1 MSIWLL
7 SLIILIIA
15 ATMTM
20 SGRGGGNFYV
30 ITLVLSG
37 LSMHEAATTGQFILV
52 LSSLFATLFFGKN
65 KVISWKL
72 ALIIG
77 TMTIVSAFFGG
88 FLSDIFNDKI
98 LKVVFAIFISL
109 AALLM
114 LKPLGEKKVKAESR
128 LILKIQSN
136 NETYNLN
143 LLLVVPVVLFTGFV
157 SGMVGISGGS
167 FLVPLMVLFIRVPMR
182 IAVGTS
188 TTLVMVTALSGFL
201 GHLSSGHFDV
211 NIALPLAIGGIIG
224 AIIGTKLTLK
234 TKPQFLK
241 IIFATTSLI
250 AALIM
255 IYGAFR

>member
-1 MSIWLL
+1 MNVWLFA
-7 SLIILIIA
+7 LIILLIA
-15 ATMTM
+15 AIMTM

-30 ITLVLSG
+30 IALVLSG
-37 LSMHEAATTGQFILV
+37 FSMHEAATTGQFILV
-52 LSSLFATLFFGKN
+52 LSSLFATIFFSKN
-65 KVISWKL
+65 KVVSWEL
-72 ALIIG
+72 VLIIG
-77 TMTIVSAFFGG
+77 IMTIVSAFLGG
-88 FLSDIFNDKI
+88 FLSDVINDKI
-98 LKVVFAIFISL
+98 LKIVFAVFISL
-109 AALLM
+109 AAFLM
-114 LKPLGEKKVKAESR
+114 LKPLGKEVKVESR
-128 LILKIQSN
+128 FILKIKSN

-167 FLVPLMVLFIRVPMR
+167 FLVPLMVLFIRVPMKV
-182 IAVGTS
+182 AVGTS

-211 NIALPLAIGGIIG
+211 KFAIPLAIGGIIG

-255 IYGAFR
+255 IYSVF

>member
-1 MSIWLL
+1 MNIWLL
-7 SLIILIIA
+7 SLIILAIA
-15 ATMTM
+15 AIMTM

-30 ITLVLSG
+30 VTLALTG
-37 LSMHEAATTGQFILV
+37 FSMHEAATTGQFILV
-52 LSSLFATLFFGKN
+52 LSSLFATIFFGKN
-65 KVISWKL
+65 KVVSWKL
-72 ALIIG
+72 VLIIG
-77 TMTIVSAFFGG
+77 IMTIVSAFLGG

-98 LKVVFAIFISL
+98 LKIVFAVFISL

-114 LKPLGEKKVKAESR
+114 LIPLGKEVKSESR
-128 LILKIQSN
+128 FILKIQSS
-136 NETYNLN
+136 NESYNLN
-143 LLLVVPVVLFTGFV
+143 LLLIVPIVLLTGFV

-167 FLVPLMVLFIRVPMR
+167 FLVPLIVLFIRVPMKV
-182 IAVGTS
+182 AVGTS

-211 NIALPLAIGGIIG
+211 KLAIPLAIGGIIG

-255 IYGAFR
+255 IYGVFR

>member
-1 MSIWLL
+1 MNIWLIA
-7 SLIILIIA
+7 LIILIIA
-15 ATMTM
+15 AIMTM

-30 ITLVLSG
+30 VTLALTG
-37 LSMHEAATTGQFILV
+37 FSMHEAATTGQFILV
-52 LSSLFATLFFGKN
+52 LSSLFATIFFGKK
-65 KVISWKL
+65 KVVSWKL
-72 ALIIG
+72 VLIIG
-77 TMTIVSAFFGG
+77 IMTIVSAFLGG

-98 LKVVFAIFISL
+98 LKIVFAVFISL

-114 LKPLGEKKVKAESR
+114 LKPLGKEVKAEGR
-128 LILKIQSN
+128 FILKIQSN

-143 LLLVVPVVLFTGFV
+143 LLLVVPIVLFTGFV

-167 FLVPLMVLFIRVPMR
+167 FLVPLMVLFIRVPMKV
-182 IAVGTS
+182 AVGTS

-211 NIALPLAIGGIIG
+211 KLAIPLAVGGIIG

-255 IYGAFR
+255 IYGVFR

>member
-1 MSIWLL
+1 MNIWLL
-7 SLIILIIA
+7 TLIILMIS

-30 ITLVLSG
+30 ITLVLTG
-37 LSMHEAATTGQFILV
+37 FSMHEAATTGQFILV
-52 LSSLFATLFFGKN
+52 LSSLFATIFFSKN

-72 ALIIG
+72 VLIIG
-77 TMTIVSAFFGG
+77 IMTTVSAFLGG

-98 LKVVFAIFISL
+98 LKVVFAVFISL

-114 LKPLGEKKVKAESR
+114 LKPLGKEVKAESR
-128 LILKIQSN
+128 FILKMQSN
-136 NETYNLN
+136 NETYSLN
-143 LLLVVPVVLFTGFV
+143 LLIVVPIVLFTGFV

-167 FLVPLMVLFIRVPMR
+167 FLVPLMVLFIRVPMK

-211 NIALPLAIGGIIG
+211 KIAIPLAIGGIIG

-255 IYGAFR
+255 IYSVFR

>member
-1 MSIWLL
+1 MNVWLFA
-7 SLIILIIA
+7 LIILLIA
-15 ATMTM
+15 AIMTM

-30 ITLVLSG
+30 IALVLSG
-37 LSMHEAATTGQFILV
+37 FSMHEAATTGQFILV
-52 LSSLFATLFFGKN
+52 LSSLFATIFFSKN
-65 KVISWKL
+65 KVVSWEL
-72 ALIIG
+72 VLIIG
-77 TMTIVSAFFGG
+77 IMTIVSAFLGG
-88 FLSDIFNDKI
+88 FLSDVINDKI
-98 LKVVFAIFISL
+98 LKIVFAVFISL
-109 AALLM
+109 AAFLM
-114 LKPLGEKKVKAESR
+114 LKPLGKEVKVESR
-128 LILKIQSN
+128 FILKIKSN

-167 FLVPLMVLFIRVPMR
+167 FLVPLMVLFIRVPMKV
-182 IAVGTS
+182 AVGTS

-211 NIALPLAIGGIIG
+211 KFAIPLAIGGIIG

-255 IYGAFR
+255 IYGVF

>member
-1 MSIWLL
+1 MNVWLFA
-7 SLIILIIA
+7 LIILLIA
-15 ATMTM
+15 AIMTM

-30 ITLVLSG
+30 IALVLSG
-37 LSMHEAATTGQFILV
+37 FSMHEAATTGQFILV
-52 LSSLFATLFFGKN
+52 LSSLFATIFFSKN
-65 KVISWKL
+65 KVVSWEL
-72 ALIIG
+72 VLIIG
-77 TMTIVSAFFGG
+77 IMTIVSAFLGG
-88 FLSDIFNDKI
+88 FLSDVINDKI
-98 LKVVFAIFISL
+98 LKIVFAVFISL
-109 AALLM
+109 AAFLM
-114 LKPLGEKKVKAESR
+114 LKPLGKEVKVESR
-128 LILKIQSN
+128 FILKIKSN

-167 FLVPLMVLFIRVPMR
+167 FLVPLMVLFIRVPMKV
-182 IAVGTS
+182 AVGTS

-211 NIALPLAIGGIIG
+211 KYAIPLAIGGIIG

-234 TKPQFLK
+234 TKPQFIK

-255 IYGAFR
+255 IYGVF

>member
-1 MSIWLL
+1 MNIWLL
-7 SLIILIIA
+7 TLIILMIS

-30 ITLVLSG
+30 ITLVLTG
-37 LSMHEAATTGQFILV
+37 FSMHEAATTGQFILV
-52 LSSLFATLFFGKN
+52 LSSLFATVFFSKN

-72 ALIIG
+72 VLIIG
-77 TMTIVSAFFGG
+77 IMTTVSAFLGG

-98 LKVVFAIFISL
+98 LKVVFAVFISL

-114 LKPLGEKKVKAESR
+114 LKPLGKEVKAESR
-128 LILKIQSN
+128 FILKMQSN
-136 NETYNLN
+136 NETYSLN
-143 LLLVVPVVLFTGFV
+143 LLIVVPIVLFTGFV

-167 FLVPLMVLFIRVPMR
+167 FLVPLMVLFIRVPMK

-211 NIALPLAIGGIIG
+211 KIAIPLAIGGIIG

-255 IYGAFR
+255 IYSVFR